1 MPLNAIMKAMDLPVK
16 SEVTKEIVR
25 YMKGMPSEHEHLVL
39 QCAEML
45 DKDQSMKT
53 VLAVVHALNEGEF
66 LLKCRDDDILSENEL
81 SKEFDKLMG
90 SACSTDPATQDLS
103 H

>member
-1 MPLNAIMKAMDLPVK
+1 MPLNAIIEAMDRPVK
-16 SEVTKEIVR
+16 PEVTREIVS
-25 YMKGMPSEHEHLVL
+25 YMKGMPSEHEKLVL
-39 QCAEML
+39 QCAEQL
-45 DKDQSMKT
+45 DLDQSLKT

-90 SACSTDPATQDLS
+90 GGNAEPPPSGN
-103 H
+103 

>member
-1 MPLNAIMKAMDLPVK
+1 MPLNAIIEAMDRPVK
-16 SEVTKEIVR
+16 PEVTREIVS
-25 YMKGMPSEHEHLVL
+25 YMKGMPSEHEKLVL
-39 QCAEML
+39 QCAEQL
-45 DKDQSMKT
+45 DLDQSLKT

-90 SACSTDPATQDLS
+90 GNAEPPPSGN
-103 H
+103 